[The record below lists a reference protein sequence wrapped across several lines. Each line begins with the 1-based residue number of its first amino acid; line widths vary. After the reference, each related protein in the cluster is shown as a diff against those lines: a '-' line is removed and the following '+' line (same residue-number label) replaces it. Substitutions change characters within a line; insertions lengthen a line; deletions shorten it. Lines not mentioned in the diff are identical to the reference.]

1 MSLAARKQRW
11 YAGEASCFA
20 HRLQTLP
27 CLAPEATPVAVSV
40 ETENVDLEPS
50 VALAGEPNFAVIH
63 DLKQAVS
70 QFEALII
77 SERLNRF
84 AGDRAKAAKSLG
96 IPKRT
101 LAYKCLK
108 LEIKTP

>member
-1 MSLAARKQRW
+1 MVRRW
-11 YAGEASCFA
+11 KLVALPIVYKPYPVL
-20 HRLQTLP
+20 RLKRQ
-27 CLAPEATPVAVSV
+27 PVAVSV

-84 AGDRAKAAKSLG
+84 AGDRAKAAKVSVSLSV
-96 IPKRT
+96 PWPT
-101 LAYKCLK
+101 SA
-108 LEIKTP
+108 